1 VFTVDLWYNIISFS
15 TLDESKREG
24 NLYQNWL
31 FFSFSMIKMLYGI
44 LLIKFF

>member
-1 VFTVDLWYNIISFS
+1 MIISFS

-24 NLYQNWL
+24 NQHQHWL

-44 LLIKFF
+44 LLIKVF